1 MSNTLE
7 EFGNAIARGGLEAGA
22 KFVGK
27 LPEEQK
33 RLLIVELEDGGAG
46 WVAAW
51 LTLRTISDAAAEA
64 LAGIDEGEVVAPP
77 PAVLQALRE
86 QS

>member
-7 EFGNAIARGGLEAGA
+7 EFGNAIAGDGLEAGA

-27 LPEEQK
+27 LPEERRQ
-33 RLLIVELEDGGAG
+33 LLIAELEDGGAG

-51 LTLRTISDAAAEA
+51 LTLRTASDVAAEA
-64 LAGIDEGEVVAPP
+64 
-77 PAVLQALRE
+77 AVLQALRE
-86 QS
+86 